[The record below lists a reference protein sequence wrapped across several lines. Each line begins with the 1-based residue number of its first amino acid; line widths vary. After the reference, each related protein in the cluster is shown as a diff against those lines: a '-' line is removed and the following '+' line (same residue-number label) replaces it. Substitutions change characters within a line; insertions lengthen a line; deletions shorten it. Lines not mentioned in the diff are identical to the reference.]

1 MNQISIIHIYSSSA
15 KNDKSWE
22 VDIDMRKLGTID
34 LEILHL
40 AINENGT
47 FNENNLENSELKR
60 LGVGKI
66 LDSLATLKDRKM
78 LSLNKDGS
86 FSITDLAKEI
96 LWNDNIPIW
105 ARILRLLQI
114 KSCNMEQIEDI
125 LKVSKNDLSEEI
137 EKLRKSQFVLMSP
150 QRLEEKLIK
159 VYEILPD
166 GIEEIDKTETEG
178 FENTKFGELKPDIEI
193 LSIIDE
199 IQKEIEE
206 SQLEP
211 VKKDSIKKKLS
222 KMKDKLEI

>member
-1 MNQISIIHIYSSSA
+1 
-15 KNDKSWE
+15 
-22 VDIDMRKLGTID
+22 MRKLGTID

-78 LSLNKDGS
+78 ISLNKDGS

-96 LWNDNIPIW
+96 LWNETIPGW

-114 KSCNMEQIEDI
+114 KSCSMEQILDI
-125 LKVSKNDLSEEI
+125 LKIPKNKLETDL
-137 EKLRKSQFVLMSP
+137 EKLRKSQFILMSP
-150 QRLEEKLIK
+150 QRLEGKLVKI
-159 VYEILPD
+159 YEILPE
-166 GIEEIDKTETEG
+166 GIEEIDKTETDG
-178 FENTKFGELKPDIEI
+178 FNNTKFGELKPEIEI

-199 IQKEIEE
+199 IQKEI
-206 SQLEP
+206 QDTHLEQT
-211 VKKDSIKKKLS
+211 KKDSISVKLS
-222 KMKDKLEI
+222 KLKDRLEI